1 MIHIK
6 NIKGG
11 QYWHYGLEVCIRDF
25 FHDVK
30 NDEEIYI
37 RINIDG
43 LPIFNSSK
51 NEFWPIIFTIDNLN
65 PKPMIIGIY
74 YGKGKPQDL
83 GEFLSPLVAEFNS
96 ILQHGIQIGD
106 YTIAV
111 TLKCFVCDSP
121 ARSFI
126 KGKTIKYLI

>member
-1 MIHIK
+1 
-6 NIKGG
+6 
-11 QYWHYGLEVCIRDF
+11 
-25 FHDVK
+25 
-30 NDEEIYI
+30 
-37 RINIDG
+37 
-43 LPIFNSSK
+43 
-51 NEFWPIIFTIDNLN
+51 
-65 PKPMIIGIY
+65 MIIGIY